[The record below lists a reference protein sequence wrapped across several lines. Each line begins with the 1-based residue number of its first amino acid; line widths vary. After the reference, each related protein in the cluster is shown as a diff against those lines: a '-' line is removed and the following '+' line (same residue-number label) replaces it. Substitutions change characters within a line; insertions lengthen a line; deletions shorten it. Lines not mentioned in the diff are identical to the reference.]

1 MVSINIPEANWAARL
16 GYSPGKTCA
25 DPGWP
30 GPRRAAAI
38 AASAPVVPSRAA
50 FAATRAWSWE
60 TCRHS
65 AAISRRL

>member
-1 MVSINIPEANWAARL
+1 MVPNSIPEANCAARL

-30 GPRRAAAI
+30 GPRRATAI

-50 FAATRAWSWE
+50 LAAARA
-60 TCRHS
+60 
-65 AAISRRL
+65 